1 MPDSNAVA
9 AFIKRWSA
17 SGGNELANSQLF
29 LGEFCALFDFP
40 APDPA
45 TAANEN
51 NAYCFERKVFMP
63 IGGGKTEMKRLDLYK
78 RGCFVLESKQGQEVV
93 TKTPLSL
100 PIQGLTQSSAVKRGS
115 RAWEETMGR
124 AKRQAEQYVRV
135 LPASEGRPPFIIVAD
150 VGYCFDIYAEFSCT
164 GGVYIPFPDQ
174 RASRIKLEDLAR
186 EEVQEF
192 FRALWTDPFSLDPSR
207 RAARVTTEIADY
219 LAKLASALEADGH
232 APAKVAAF
240 LIRCLFTMFAEDV
253 GLLPANSFQD
263 ILGRAA
269 VKPELFPPLVQDLWT
284 AMNTGEVSV
293 ALGDKLRR
301 FNGNVFAKPEAL
313 PLSGEHIAILLA
325 AAKADWRE
333 VEPAIFGTLLERAL
347 SDRDRHKLGAHY
359 TPRAY
364 VERLVLP
371 TVIYPLREDWNNVQS
386 AAKLLADQ
394 GKASEA
400 QVEILAFLDR
410 LRAVRVLDPACG
422 SGNFLYVTLEH
433 MKRLESEV
441 VATAKTY
448 GAYQPKLQDV
458 DPHQFLGLEINPRAA
473 HIAEMVLW
481 IGYWQWFYRTHG
493 KMDEPPE
500 PIIRSFQNIECRDA
514 VLEYA
519 GRRVA
524 TDGHGKAIS
533 RWDGHS
539 MKVDPVTGR
548 DVPDESAQ
556 VEELVYEKPR
566 PASWPEA
573 DFIVGNPPFIG
584 GGMKRAALGSGY
596 FDALAKCYTDLP
608 EACDF
613 VMYWWHNAAETV
625 RGGKARRFG
634 FITTNSLGQVFNRR
648 VTALHLS
655 ATPPLSLAFAVPDH
669 PWVDATGGAAVR
681 ISMTVG
687 VPGTSDG
694 TLATSISE
702 TPTDGP
708 EMHVSFVEQVGRIN
722 PDLTIGVDP
731 TSAGPLIGNAD
742 VSCRGVSLHGA
753 GFIVTPEEAATLG
766 LGRIPGLEAHIRPY
780 RHGRDLADKP
790 RGVLVIDLFGLAE
803 NEVREHF
810 PEVYQ
815 WVLERVKPERDT
827 NASRSKDSAQYAAKW
842 WLFGKPRET
851 LRPALAGLPRY
862 MATPETAK
870 HRFFVFLDAT
880 ILPDNM
886 LVNIA
891 SADAFDLGILSSH
904 VHVAWA
910 LATGGRLG
918 VGNDPR
924 YNKSRC
930 FETFPFPDPTPE
942 LKERIRDLGERL
954 DAHRKARQALH
965 PDVTLTGMYNVLE
978 ALRARRELTSK
989 ERDIH
994 EKGLVAILR
1003 QLHDEL
1009 DGAVAQA
1016 YGWPADLP
1024 EAEILARLVELNHKR
1039 AEEEKDGIVR
1049 WLRPEY
1055 QCRDKSKPVKQAK
1068 LGIEGAA
1075 KPTKKGAKG
1084 KPTKRAAKTTPRI
1097 WPATLPEQFQAV
1109 RSVLASFGEPA
1120 TAEQVAKA
1128 YARAPRAKV
1137 QEILETLAA
1146 QGFVRVGEGG
1156 EYRIF

>member
-1 MPDSNAVA
+1 MPDSTAVA
-9 AFIKRWSA
+9 AFIERWSA
-17 SGGNELANSQLF
+17 SGGNELANSQPF
-29 LGEFCALFDFP
+29 LKDLCTLLGLEHPEP
-40 APDPA
+40 ARS
-45 TAANEN
+45 TNES
-51 NAYCFERKVFMP
+51 NAYCFERKVHVP
-63 IGGGKTEMKRLDLYK
+63 IGGGKTELKRLDLYK

-100 PIQGLTQSSAVKRGS
+100 PMQGLTKSSAVKRGS
-115 RAWEETMGR
+115 RAWEDTMAR

-135 LPASEGRPPFIIVAD
+135 LPVAEGRPPFIIVAD
-150 VGYCFDIYAEFSCT
+150 VGFCFDIYAEFSCT
-164 GGVYIPFPDQ
+164 GGIYIPFPDQ
-174 RASRIKLEDLAR
+174 RTSRIKLEDLAR
-186 EEVQEF
+186 EEVQDF
-192 FRALWTDPFSLDPSR
+192 FRALWIDPFSLDPSR

-219 LAKLASALEADGH
+219 LAKLASALEAAGH
-232 APAKVAAF
+232 APEKVAAF

-263 ILGRAA
+263 ILSRAA
-269 VKPELFPPLVQDLWT
+269 GKPELFPPLVHDLWT
-284 AMNTGEVSV
+284 AMNAGEVSV
-293 ALGDKLRR
+293 ALGEKLRR
-301 FNGNVFAKPEAL
+301 FNGNVFALPEAL
-313 PLSGEHIAILLA
+313 ALSGEHIAILLA

-347 SDRDRHKLGAHY
+347 TTRDRHKLGAHY

-371 TVIYPLREDWNNVQS
+371 TVIYPLRADWHDVQG

-394 GKASEA
+394 GKLPEA
-400 QVEILAFLDR
+400 QAEILAFLDR
-410 LRAVRVLDPACG
+410 LRSVRVLDPACG

-441 VATAKTY
+441 EAEAKSY
-448 GAYQPKLQDV
+448 GAYQGKLQDV

-493 KMDEPPE
+493 KMEEPQE
-500 PIIRSFQNIECRDA
+500 PIIRSFHNIECRDA
-514 VLEYA
+514 VLEYDKF
-519 GRRVA
+519 RTA

-533 RWDGHS
+533 RWDGHT

-613 VMYWWHNAAETV
+613 VMYWWHKAASIV
-625 RGGKARRFG
+625 RGGKSARRFG

-648 VTALHLS
+648 VTALHLA

-669 PWVDATGGAAVR
+669 PWVDAAGGAAVR

-687 VPGTSDG
+687 VPGTLDG
-694 TLATSISE
+694 TLASVVSE

-708 EMHVSFVEQVGRIN
+708 EMHVTFAEQVGRIN
-722 PDLTIGVDP
+722 ADLTIG
-731 TSAGPLIGNAD
+731 AD
-742 VSCRGVSLHGA
+742 VAGAVPLTANEDLSCPGVKLHGA
-753 GFIVTPEEAATLG
+753 GFIVTPKEAAALG

-790 RGVLVIDLFGLAE
+790 RGVLVIDLLGLAE
-803 NEVREHF
+803 NDVRERY

-815 WVLERVKPERDT
+815 WVLERVKPERDV

-862 MATPETAK
+862 ISTSETAK

-891 SADAFDLGILSSH
+891 SADAFDLGILSSRIH
-904 VHVAWA
+904 VSWA
-910 LATGGRLG
+910 LTAGGRLG

-978 ALRARRELTSK
+978 ALRAGRELTAK

-1009 DGAVAQA
+1009 DAAVAQA

-1024 EAEILARLVELNHKR
+1024 EADILARLVALNHER
-1039 AEEEKDGIVR
+1039 AEEEKSGIVR

-1055 QCRDKSKPVKQAK
+1055 QCRDKTKPVKQAK
-1068 LGIEGAA
+1068 LGIETPA
-1075 KPTKKGAKG
+1075 KPTKKGKT
-1084 KPTKRAAKTTPRI
+1084 PKRAPKVTPI
-1097 WPATLPEQFQAV
+1097 LWPTSLPEQFQAV
-1109 RSVLASFGEPA
+1109 RSVLASLGGTA
-1120 TAEQVAKA
+1120 TAEQVARS

-1146 QGFVRVGEGG
+1146 QGFVSSDTDKT
-1156 EYRIF
+1156 YHIN

>member
-45 TAANEN
+45 TAANEH

-93 TKTPLSL
+93 AKTPLSL
-100 PIQGLTQSSAVKRGS
+100 PMPGLTKSSAVKRGS
-115 RAWEETMGR
+115 RAWEDTMAR

-135 LPASEGRPPFIIVAD
+135 LPAAEGRPPFIIVAD

-164 GGVYIPFPDQ
+164 GGIYIPFPDQ
-174 RASRIKLEDLAR
+174 RTSRIKLEDLAK

-219 LAKLASALEADGH
+219 LAKLASALEAAGH
-232 APAKVAAF
+232 APPKVAAF

-263 ILGRAA
+263 ILSRAVA
-269 VKPELFPPLVQDLWT
+269 KPELFEPLVQDLWA
-284 AMNTGEVSV
+284 AMNSGDVSV
-293 ALGDKLRR
+293 ALGEKLRR
-301 FNGNVFAKPEAL
+301 FNGNVFALPEAL
-313 PLSGEHIAILLA
+313 PLAGEHIAILLA

-394 GKASEA
+394 DKASEA
-400 QVEILAFLDR
+400 QAEILAFLDR
-410 LRAVRVLDPACG
+410 LRSVRVLDPACG

-500 PIIRSFQNIECRDA
+500 PIIRSFHNIECRDA
-514 VLEYA
+514 VLEYD

-524 TDGHGKAIS
+524 TDGHGRAIS
-533 RWDGHS
+533 RWDGHT

-548 DVPDESAQ
+548 DVPDEAAQ

-566 PASWPEA
+566 PANWPEA

-596 FDALAKCYTDLP
+596 FDALGKCYTALP

-613 VMYWWHNAAETV
+613 VMYWWYKAAGIV
-625 RGGKARRFG
+625 RGGKSARRFG

-648 VTALHLS
+648 VTALHFS

-669 PWVDATGGAAVR
+669 PWVDAAGGAAVR

-687 VPGTSDG
+687 VPGALDG
-694 TLATSISE
+694 TLASVVSE
-702 TPTDGP
+702 IQTDGP
-708 EMHVSFVEQVGRIN
+708 EMHVTFAEQVGHIN
-722 PDLTIGVDP
+722 ADLTIGADV
-731 TSAGPLIGNAD
+731 AGAVALTANAD
-742 VSCRGVSLHGA
+742 LSCPGVKLHGA

-766 LGRIPGLEAHIRPY
+766 LGRIPGLDAHIRPY

-790 RGVLVIDLFGLAE
+790 RGVLVIDLFGFAE
-803 NEVREHF
+803 NEVRERF

-827 NASRSKDSAQYAAKW
+827 NNRATYRDNW
-842 WLFGKPRET
+842 WVYGEPRGDF
-851 LRPALAGLPRY
+851 RPALAGLPRY
-862 MATPETAK
+862 ISTPETAK

-891 SADAFDLGILSSH
+891 SADAFDLGILSSR
-904 VHVAWA
+904 VHVVWA
-910 LATGGRLG
+910 LAAGGRLG

-930 FETFPFPDPTPE
+930 FETFSFPDPAPE

-978 ALRARRELTSK
+978 ALRAGRELTAK

-1009 DGAVAQA
+1009 DAAVAQA
-1016 YGWPADLP
+1016 YGWPSGLP
-1024 EAEILARLVELNHKR
+1024 EAEILARLVDLNHKR
-1039 AEEEKDGIVR
+1039 AGEEKDGIIR

-1055 QCRDKSKPVKQAK
+1055 QCRDKTRPVKQAK
-1068 LGIEGAA
+1068 LGIETPA
-1075 KPTKKGAKG
+1075 KPAKKGKA
-1084 KPTKRAAKTTPRI
+1084 PKRAAKTTPRI

-1137 QEILETLAA
+1137 HEILETLAA
-1146 QGFVRVGEGG
+1146 QGFVRSADLKSYQV
-1156 EYRIF
+1156 I